1 MFSAYVAMW
10 SRRKSVYFCVF
21 LYMRMIINISTD
33 NLNKW
38 FHCLDSWMLNG
49 WFTY

>member
-10 SRRKSVYFCVF
+10 SRRKSVHFCVF